1 MEKLKLE
8 NLTLTYV
15 DGNGSYTPFEKVNLS
30 VAEGEFVCII
40 GPSGCGKSSLLSV
53 IEGLNKAAS
62 GSVYIDGNKITGP
75 GNDRG
80 VVFQHYSLFPWMD
93 AVSNVV
99 FAMKQSG
106 VKGKKKELKKRALY
120 YLEKVGLADAAEKY
134 PSQLSGGMQQ
144 RVAIARVMA
153 GNADL
158 FLMDEPFG
166 AIDPANRRELQQLI
180 VKLAKEEHKTVLF
193 VTHDIEEAI
202 ILADRIVFMAD
213 KDIQS
218 DISVDIARPRTRENL
233 IGNKD
238 YLKINQNVMNLF
250 YKNIAGKIGNEE
262 VVI

>member
-1 MEKLKLE
+1 
-8 NLTLTYV
+8 
-15 DGNGSYTPFEKVNLS
+15 
-30 VAEGEFVCII
+30 
-40 GPSGCGKSSLLSV
+40 
-53 IEGLNKAAS
+53 
-62 GSVYIDGNKITGP
+62 
-75 GNDRG
+75 
-80 VVFQHYSLFPWMD
+80 MD

-144 RVAIARVMA
+144 GVAIARVMA

-218 DISVDIARPRTRENL
+218 DIAVDIARPRTRENL

-238 YLKINQNVMNLF
+238 YLKINQSVMNLF
-250 YKNIAGKIGNEE
+250 YKNIAGKIGKEE